1 MDTELIPEGGMPGAE
16 TLRRSVDFVLGTLLV
31 MAGAIVITEGS
42 EQPYL
47 VLGLLFGFAALYYWG
62 SFFLDPAATWSIFV
76 WLLVLTLLWVVL
88 LPIEPLAV
96 YLVFPMFFLYLN
108 AFPDYRGVTAVVGA
122 TLVAIFAQWPLL
134 TPGTVVGPT
143 LAALVTIAIF
153 FSFRRMWLA
162 HMERE
167 QLFRELLQTR
177 HQLAATEREA
187 GMVAERQRIAHEI
200 HDTLAQ
206 GLSSIQML
214 LHVAEQEVNS
224 GASGNAIRHIEL
236 ARGTAAENLSEARA
250 MIAALQP
257 ASLTESSLENA
268 LQRIA
273 ESCSIPEV
281 AVTLEGAVQPLPMR
295 VEATLLRIAQGAMG
309 NVAKHSQATRAKLT
323 LTYEPDEV
331 RLDVVDHGVGF
342 VPADV
347 AARPAGLGHIG
358 LDAMRSRAKEVGG
371 TLSVE
376 SEPGLGTAV
385 SVAIPIRSV
394 DSNKADLKGSE

>member
-309 NVAKHSQATRAKLT
+309 NVEKHSQATRAKLT